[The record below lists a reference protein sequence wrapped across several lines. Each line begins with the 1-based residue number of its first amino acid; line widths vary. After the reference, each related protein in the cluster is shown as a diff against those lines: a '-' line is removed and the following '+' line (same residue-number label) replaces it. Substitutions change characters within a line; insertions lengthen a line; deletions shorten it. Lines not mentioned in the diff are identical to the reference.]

1 VAYFL
6 VFVSLYLYLGIRN
19 ETRNHANRQIVLE
32 EEVAVTHSGKGGHEH
47 KTKEVQM
54 TSSGHVVYHVIKGK
68 EEVGQEQDEENRLA
82 VATHRSE
89 DNSGR
94 V

>member
-1 VAYFL
+1 
-6 VFVSLYLYLGIRN
+6 
-19 ETRNHANRQIVLE
+19 
-32 EEVAVTHSGKGGHEH
+32 
-47 KTKEVQM
+47 M